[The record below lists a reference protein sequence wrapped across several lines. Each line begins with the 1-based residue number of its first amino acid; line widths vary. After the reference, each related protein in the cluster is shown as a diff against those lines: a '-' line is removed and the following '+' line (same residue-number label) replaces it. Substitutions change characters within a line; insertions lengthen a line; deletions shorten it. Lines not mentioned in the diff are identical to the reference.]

1 MSPSSC
7 IRIESGVGI
16 GFQQTFERC
25 HLHIFKLFNP
35 FGEQIKLVDIRRKFF
50 IAQALRQIHVIKF
63 GQPERNL
70 AALKLSQP
78 VKHTVCSVALHKLK
92 LRIEYCDDVLKGN
105 KTFEV
110 RKNDRD
116 FKVGDLIMFT
126 PVDLTSECEH
136 QISDELFVITYIL
149 SNFLNAIDKDYCV
162 LSLKHIEI
170 DSLPF

>member
-1 MSPSSC
+1 MK
-7 IRIESGVGI
+7 V
-16 GFQQTFERC
+16 
-25 HLHIFKLFNP
+25 
-35 FGEQIKLVDIRRKFF
+35 
-50 IAQALRQIHVIKF
+50 
-63 GQPERNL
+63 
-70 AALKLSQP
+70 
-78 VKHTVCSVALHKLK
+78 HKLK

-149 SNFLNAIDKDYCV
+149 SNFLILLRIVIFNTPTEINKQTKDHISKHSVLEFLYVLQHILCIFVPVVSSILQAILGLLFIILGIKKV
-162 LSLKHIEI
+162 I
-170 DSLPF
+170 